1 MQLQREENCDVN
13 KNEDEENSNRRDRSR
28 RANPLDRASN
38 DLLKSMQKEMDEL
51 KNAMKEKT
59 GKNLDGMAKK
69 KDFSFTTRV
78 LECPLP
84 PKFRLP
90 QLESFDG
97 LREPLNHITTFKMT
111 LSLQQTLDE
120 ILYRS
125 FPTTLKEVARV

>member
-28 RANPLDRASN
+28 RADLLDRASN

-51 KNAMKEKT
+51 KNVMKEKT

-69 KDFSFTTRV
+69 TDSSFTTRV

-90 QLESFDG
+90 QLESFG
-97 LREPLNHITTFKMT
+97 SLREPLDHITTFKMT

-125 FPTTLKEVARV
+125 FPTTP